1 MLIEFDFRG
10 GPFYKKYPNFDSWFS
25 PLLGPGGTLGPSGV
39 LDQKVA
45 LNKKR
50 PAPDLRG
57 SHFKKMLKF
66 QNFCWLAGQPS
77 LPAPF
82 SRAVGWKS
90 KLRSQLFVCL
100 VVPILKRCDT
110 TPCPKTPGG
119 DRFGRNP
126 LFGVRAWPQGPRGP
140 SHPPNYYLLIKWALK
155 ISRRSVQRVKS
166 YGMFSKWQTDTQKRI
181 TSVPLLNFFLHI
193 CEGEEGKP
201 LQTQRNFYLFTL
213 WKII

>member
-1 MLIEFDFRG
+1 
-10 GPFYKKYPNFDSWFS
+10 
-25 PLLGPGGTLGPSGV
+25 
-39 LDQKVA
+39 
-45 LNKKR
+45 
-50 PAPDLRG
+50 
-57 SHFKKMLKF
+57 MLKF

-126 LFGVRAWPQGPRGP
+126 LLPDPKGPWVQVTRQKITCKELSGP
-140 SHPPNYYLLIKWALK
+140 WKFCARPSNE
-155 ISRRSVQRVKS
+155 
-166 YGMFSKWQTDTQKRI
+166 SKVTAHFWG
-181 TSVPLLNFFLHI
+181 
-193 CEGEEGKP
+193 EGLSD
-201 LQTQRNFYLFTL
+201 LQTQRRTDKNQSPLYHYRTEFFFIHVRGKEGNTFFKAFIYRTFPNLYIVDNFDM
-213 WKII
+213 K